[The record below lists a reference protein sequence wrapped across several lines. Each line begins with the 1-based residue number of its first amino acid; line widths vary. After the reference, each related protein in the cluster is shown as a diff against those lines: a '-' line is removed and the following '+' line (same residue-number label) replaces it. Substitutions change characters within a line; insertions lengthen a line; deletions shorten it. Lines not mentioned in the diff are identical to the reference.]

1 MTAKQIKAMLDFW
14 FDVDPYDA
22 AAMKAKSKKWFA
34 STPAEDRELAAQFGS
49 LAEAAAAGELDPL
62 AMTAEGRLGL
72 IILLDQFP
80 RNLNRGTSAAFAQ
93 DPKALDLCISG
104 MRHGD
109 LETLPALQSVF
120 FCMPLQH
127 AESREMQALSVTIFE
142 NLATAEAPAPLAA
155 ALKNFADYA
164 VMHRDIIERFG
175 RFPHRNKVLGRQST
189 GAELEFLDSGGPS
202 FGQ

>member
-34 STPAEDRELAAQFGS
+34 SAPAEDRELAAKFGS
-49 LAEAAAAGELDPL
+49 LAEAAAAGKLDPL
-62 AMTAEGRLGL
+62 AVTAEGQLGL

-80 RNLNRGTSAAFAQ
+80 RNLNRGTAAAFAQ
-93 DPKALDLCISG
+93 DAKALDLCVSG
-104 MRHGD
+104 MQHGD
-109 LETLPALQSVF
+109 IETLPALQRVF

-127 AESREMQALSVTIFE
+127 AESREMQALSVKTFE
-142 NLATAEAPAPLAA
+142 DLATTEAPAPLAA
-155 ALKNFADYA
+155 ALKGFANYA
-164 VMHRDIIERFG
+164 VMHRDIIECFG

-189 GAELEFLDSGGPS
+189 EAEFEYLNSGGSS